1 MKKTTI
7 IIISI
12 LVIIII
18 LSSIIVYSKSQV
30 DSNQLEDKISQELI
44 YLDQYFVTMLGEFNG
59 LSIGDNRLQETEPK
73 IQTNINTNLSDQR
86 DSKTG
91 KSNDNLQQNG
101 KVEEKTDTVQN
112 GILKNNGKYDAKWE
126 KIQTEIEQTYQVWNT
141 ISIDLYT
148 LNIDNSIILAFND
161 NLNKATQ
168 AIKNK
173 NKASAMDEVTE
184 MHAKILEYRKAYNI
198 DERQKEIL
206 SIQHNAVTAY
216 TNVTN
221 DRWDEA
227 YTKLSDAEK
236 RFSNLLN
243 TVTSDYTNQATMSQ
257 CYVLINELKKAV
269 NLKDKE
275 IFLNAI
281 KNLDCSN
288 HIKNTNSIEKKYSKF
303 KPNLKNVIPQD
314 TLDLHG
320 LTRERAL
327 HSVKKFIFEAKRN
340 KLKVILI
347 IHGKGFRSENK
358 ISVLK
363 DLVEYYIAT
372 EGKYYIKY
380 STEAPARLGGG
391 GAKLIY
397 LHSND

>member
-1 MKKTTI
+1 MSEDSHKNSKDKELFEFYLEHGYFPEDLNLNNKFQKK
-7 IIISI
+7 
-12 LVIIII
+12 L
-18 LSSIIVYSKSQV
+18 KENFK
-30 DSNQLEDKISQELI
+30 NQNK
-44 YLDQYFVTMLGEFNG
+44 
-59 LSIGDNRLQETEPK
+59 K
-73 IQTNINTNLSDQR
+73 NI
-86 DSKTG
+86 
-91 KSNDNLQQNG
+91 
-101 KVEEKTDTVQN
+101 
-112 GILKNNGKYDAKWE
+112 
-126 KIQTEIEQTYQVWNT
+126 
-141 ISIDLYT
+141 
-148 LNIDNSIILAFND
+148 
-161 NLNKATQ
+161 NLNKNNYD
-168 AIKNK
+168 KDN
-173 NKASAMDEVTE
+173 NYSE
-184 MHAKILEYRKAYNI
+184 
-198 DERQKEIL
+198 
-206 SIQHNAVTAY
+206 
-216 TNVTN
+216 
-221 DRWDEA
+221 
-227 YTKLSDAEK
+227 
-236 RFSNLLN
+236 
-243 TVTSDYTNQATMSQ
+243 
-257 CYVLINELKKAV
+257 
-269 NLKDKE
+269 KDKE

-288 HIKNTNSIEKKYSKF
+288 HIKNTNNIEKKYSKF

-327 HSVKKFIFEAKRN
+327 HSVKKFIFEAKKN

>member
-1 MKKTTI
+1 MSEDSYKNSKDKELFEFYLEHGYFPEDLNLNNKFQKK
-7 IIISI
+7 
-12 LVIIII
+12 LKEN
-18 LSSIIVYSKSQV
+18 SK
-30 DSNQLEDKISQELI
+30 NQK
-44 YLDQYFVTMLGEFNG
+44 VN
-59 LSIGDNRLQETEPK
+59 
-73 IQTNINTNLSDQR
+73 
-86 DSKTG
+86 
-91 KSNDNLQQNG
+91 QN
-101 KVEEKTDTVQN
+101 
-112 GILKNNGKYDAKWE
+112 KNN
-126 KIQTEIEQTYQVWNT
+126 V
-141 ISIDLYT
+141 
-148 LNIDNSIILAFND
+148 
-161 NLNKATQ
+161 
-168 AIKNK
+168 KNK
-173 NKASAMDEVTE
+173 N
-184 MHAKILEYRKAYNI
+184 
-198 DERQKEIL
+198 
-206 SIQHNAVTAY
+206 
-216 TNVTN
+216 
-221 DRWDEA
+221 
-227 YTKLSDAEK
+227 
-236 RFSNLLN
+236 
-243 TVTSDYTNQATMSQ
+243 DYDKDNNYS
-257 CYVLINELKKAV
+257 E
-269 NLKDKE
+269 KDKE

-288 HIKNTNSIEKKYSKF
+288 HIKNTNNIEKKYSKF

>member
-1 MKKTTI
+1 MSEDSYKNSKDKELFEFYLEHGYFPEDLNLNNKFQKK
-7 IIISI
+7 
-12 LVIIII
+12 LKEN
-18 LSSIIVYSKSQV
+18 SK
-30 DSNQLEDKISQELI
+30 NQKINQ
-44 YLDQYFVTMLGEFNG
+44 N
-59 LSIGDNRLQETEPK
+59 K
-73 IQTNINTNLSDQR
+73 KNI
-86 DSKTG
+86 
-91 KSNDNLQQNG
+91 
-101 KVEEKTDTVQN
+101 
-112 GILKNNGKYDAKWE
+112 
-126 KIQTEIEQTYQVWNT
+126 
-141 ISIDLYT
+141 
-148 LNIDNSIILAFND
+148 
-161 NLNKATQ
+161 NLNKNNYD
-168 AIKNK
+168 KDN
-173 NKASAMDEVTE
+173 NYSE
-184 MHAKILEYRKAYNI
+184 
-198 DERQKEIL
+198 
-206 SIQHNAVTAY
+206 
-216 TNVTN
+216 
-221 DRWDEA
+221 
-227 YTKLSDAEK
+227 
-236 RFSNLLN
+236 
-243 TVTSDYTNQATMSQ
+243 
-257 CYVLINELKKAV
+257 
-269 NLKDKE
+269 KDKE

-340 KLKVILI
+340 KLKIILI

-397 LHSND
+397 LHAND

>member
-1 MKKTTI
+1 MSEDSHKNSKDKELFEFYLEHGYFPKDLNNKFQKK
-7 IIISI
+7 
-12 LVIIII
+12 L
-18 LSSIIVYSKSQV
+18 KENFK
-30 DSNQLEDKISQELI
+30 NQNK
-44 YLDQYFVTMLGEFNG
+44 
-59 LSIGDNRLQETEPK
+59 K
-73 IQTNINTNLSDQR
+73 NI
-86 DSKTG
+86 
-91 KSNDNLQQNG
+91 
-101 KVEEKTDTVQN
+101 
-112 GILKNNGKYDAKWE
+112 
-126 KIQTEIEQTYQVWNT
+126 
-141 ISIDLYT
+141 
-148 LNIDNSIILAFND
+148 
-161 NLNKATQ
+161 NLNKNNL
-168 AIKNK
+168 KNK
-173 NKASAMDEVTE
+173 N
-184 MHAKILEYRKAYNI
+184 
-198 DERQKEIL
+198 
-206 SIQHNAVTAY
+206 
-216 TNVTN
+216 
-221 DRWDEA
+221 
-227 YTKLSDAEK
+227 
-236 RFSNLLN
+236 
-243 TVTSDYTNQATMSQ
+243 DYDKDNNYS
-257 CYVLINELKKAV
+257 E
-269 NLKDKE
+269 KDKE

-288 HIKNTNSIEKKYSKF
+288 HIKNTNNIEKKYSKF

-327 HSVKKFIFEAKRN
+327 HSVKKFIFEAKKN

>member
-1 MKKTTI
+1 MSEDSHKNSKDKELFEFYLEHGYFPEDLNLNNKFQKK
-7 IIISI
+7 
-12 LVIIII
+12 LKEN
-18 LSSIIVYSKSQV
+18 SK
-30 DSNQLEDKISQELI
+30 NQKANQ
-44 YLDQYFVTMLGEFNG
+44 N
-59 LSIGDNRLQETEPK
+59 K
-73 IQTNINTNLSDQR
+73 KNI
-86 DSKTG
+86 
-91 KSNDNLQQNG
+91 
-101 KVEEKTDTVQN
+101 
-112 GILKNNGKYDAKWE
+112 
-126 KIQTEIEQTYQVWNT
+126 
-141 ISIDLYT
+141 
-148 LNIDNSIILAFND
+148 
-161 NLNKATQ
+161 NLNKNNYD
-168 AIKNK
+168 KDN
-173 NKASAMDEVTE
+173 NYSE
-184 MHAKILEYRKAYNI
+184 
-198 DERQKEIL
+198 
-206 SIQHNAVTAY
+206 
-216 TNVTN
+216 
-221 DRWDEA
+221 
-227 YTKLSDAEK
+227 
-236 RFSNLLN
+236 
-243 TVTSDYTNQATMSQ
+243 
-257 CYVLINELKKAV
+257 
-269 NLKDKE
+269 KDKE

-288 HIKNTNSIEKKYSKF
+288 HIKNTNNIEKKYSKF

>member
-1 MKKTTI
+1 MSEDSHKNSKDKELFEFYLEHGYFPEDLNLNNKFQKK
-7 IIISI
+7 
-12 LVIIII
+12 LKEN
-18 LSSIIVYSKSQV
+18 SK
-30 DSNQLEDKISQELI
+30 NQK
-44 YLDQYFVTMLGEFNG
+44 VN
-59 LSIGDNRLQETEPK
+59 
-73 IQTNINTNLSDQR
+73 
-86 DSKTG
+86 
-91 KSNDNLQQNG
+91 QN
-101 KVEEKTDTVQN
+101 
-112 GILKNNGKYDAKWE
+112 KNN
-126 KIQTEIEQTYQVWNT
+126 V
-141 ISIDLYT
+141 
-148 LNIDNSIILAFND
+148 
-161 NLNKATQ
+161 
-168 AIKNK
+168 KNK
-173 NKASAMDEVTE
+173 N
-184 MHAKILEYRKAYNI
+184 
-198 DERQKEIL
+198 
-206 SIQHNAVTAY
+206 
-216 TNVTN
+216 
-221 DRWDEA
+221 
-227 YTKLSDAEK
+227 
-236 RFSNLLN
+236 
-243 TVTSDYTNQATMSQ
+243 DYDKDNNYS
-257 CYVLINELKKAV
+257 E
-269 NLKDKE
+269 KDKE

-281 KNLDCSN
+281 RNLDCSN
-288 HIKNTNSIEKKYSKF
+288 HIKNTNNIEKKYSKF

>member
-1 MKKTTI
+1 MSEDSYKNSKDKELFEFYLEHGYFPEDLNLNNKFQKK
-7 IIISI
+7 
-12 LVIIII
+12 LKEN
-18 LSSIIVYSKSQV
+18 SK
-30 DSNQLEDKISQELI
+30 NK
-44 YLDQYFVTMLGEFNG
+44 
-59 LSIGDNRLQETEPK
+59 K
-73 IQTNINTNLSDQR
+73 NIN
-86 DSKTG
+86 
-91 KSNDNLQQNG
+91 QN
-101 KVEEKTDTVQN
+101 
-112 GILKNNGKYDAKWE
+112 KNN
-126 KIQTEIEQTYQVWNT
+126 V
-141 ISIDLYT
+141 
-148 LNIDNSIILAFND
+148 
-161 NLNKATQ
+161 
-168 AIKNK
+168 KNK
-173 NKASAMDEVTE
+173 N
-184 MHAKILEYRKAYNI
+184 
-198 DERQKEIL
+198 
-206 SIQHNAVTAY
+206 
-216 TNVTN
+216 
-221 DRWDEA
+221 
-227 YTKLSDAEK
+227 
-236 RFSNLLN
+236 
-243 TVTSDYTNQATMSQ
+243 DYDKDNNYS
-257 CYVLINELKKAV
+257 E
-269 NLKDKE
+269 KDKE

-358 ISVLK
+358 ISILK

>member
-1 MKKTTI
+1 MSEDSHKNSKDKELFEFYLEHGYFPEDLNLNNKFQKK
-7 IIISI
+7 
-12 LVIIII
+12 LKEN
-18 LSSIIVYSKSQV
+18 SK
-30 DSNQLEDKISQELI
+30 NQKANQ
-44 YLDQYFVTMLGEFNG
+44 N
-59 LSIGDNRLQETEPK
+59 K
-73 IQTNINTNLSDQR
+73 KNI
-86 DSKTG
+86 
-91 KSNDNLQQNG
+91 
-101 KVEEKTDTVQN
+101 
-112 GILKNNGKYDAKWE
+112 
-126 KIQTEIEQTYQVWNT
+126 
-141 ISIDLYT
+141 
-148 LNIDNSIILAFND
+148 
-161 NLNKATQ
+161 NLNKNNYD
-168 AIKNK
+168 KDN
-173 NKASAMDEVTE
+173 NYSE
-184 MHAKILEYRKAYNI
+184 
-198 DERQKEIL
+198 
-206 SIQHNAVTAY
+206 
-216 TNVTN
+216 
-221 DRWDEA
+221 
-227 YTKLSDAEK
+227 
-236 RFSNLLN
+236 
-243 TVTSDYTNQATMSQ
+243 
-257 CYVLINELKKAV
+257 
-269 NLKDKE
+269 KDKE

-327 HSVKKFIFEAKRN
+327 HSVKKFIFEAKKN

>member
-1 MKKTTI
+1 MSEDSHKNSKDKELFEFYLEHGYFPEDLNLNNKFQKK
-7 IIISI
+7 
-12 LVIIII
+12 LKEN
-18 LSSIIVYSKSQV
+18 SK
-30 DSNQLEDKISQELI
+30 NQKANQ
-44 YLDQYFVTMLGEFNG
+44 N
-59 LSIGDNRLQETEPK
+59 K
-73 IQTNINTNLSDQR
+73 KNI
-86 DSKTG
+86 
-91 KSNDNLQQNG
+91 
-101 KVEEKTDTVQN
+101 
-112 GILKNNGKYDAKWE
+112 
-126 KIQTEIEQTYQVWNT
+126 
-141 ISIDLYT
+141 
-148 LNIDNSIILAFND
+148 
-161 NLNKATQ
+161 NLNKNNYD
-168 AIKNK
+168 KDN
-173 NKASAMDEVTE
+173 NYSE
-184 MHAKILEYRKAYNI
+184 
-198 DERQKEIL
+198 
-206 SIQHNAVTAY
+206 
-216 TNVTN
+216 
-221 DRWDEA
+221 
-227 YTKLSDAEK
+227 
-236 RFSNLLN
+236 
-243 TVTSDYTNQATMSQ
+243 
-257 CYVLINELKKAV
+257 
-269 NLKDKE
+269 KDKE

>member
-1 MKKTTI
+1 MSEDSHKNSKDKELFEFYLEHGYFHEDLNLNNKFQKK
-7 IIISI
+7 
-12 LVIIII
+12 LKEN
-18 LSSIIVYSKSQV
+18 SK
-30 DSNQLEDKISQELI
+30 NQKANQ
-44 YLDQYFVTMLGEFNG
+44 N
-59 LSIGDNRLQETEPK
+59 K
-73 IQTNINTNLSDQR
+73 KNI
-86 DSKTG
+86 
-91 KSNDNLQQNG
+91 
-101 KVEEKTDTVQN
+101 
-112 GILKNNGKYDAKWE
+112 
-126 KIQTEIEQTYQVWNT
+126 
-141 ISIDLYT
+141 
-148 LNIDNSIILAFND
+148 
-161 NLNKATQ
+161 NLNKNNYD
-168 AIKNK
+168 KDN
-173 NKASAMDEVTE
+173 NYSE
-184 MHAKILEYRKAYNI
+184 
-198 DERQKEIL
+198 
-206 SIQHNAVTAY
+206 
-216 TNVTN
+216 
-221 DRWDEA
+221 
-227 YTKLSDAEK
+227 
-236 RFSNLLN
+236 
-243 TVTSDYTNQATMSQ
+243 
-257 CYVLINELKKAV
+257 
-269 NLKDKE
+269 KDKE

>member
-1 MKKTTI
+1 MSEDSHKNSKDKELFEFYLEHGYFPEDLNLNNKFQKK
-7 IIISI
+7 
-12 LVIIII
+12 LKEN
-18 LSSIIVYSKSQV
+18 SK
-30 DSNQLEDKISQELI
+30 NQKVNQ
-44 YLDQYFVTMLGEFNG
+44 N
-59 LSIGDNRLQETEPK
+59 K
-73 IQTNINTNLSDQR
+73 KNIN
-86 DSKTG
+86 
-91 KSNDNLQQNG
+91 QN
-101 KVEEKTDTVQN
+101 
-112 GILKNNGKYDAKWE
+112 KNN
-126 KIQTEIEQTYQVWNT
+126 V
-141 ISIDLYT
+141 
-148 LNIDNSIILAFND
+148 
-161 NLNKATQ
+161 
-168 AIKNK
+168 KNK
-173 NKASAMDEVTE
+173 N
-184 MHAKILEYRKAYNI
+184 
-198 DERQKEIL
+198 
-206 SIQHNAVTAY
+206 
-216 TNVTN
+216 
-221 DRWDEA
+221 
-227 YTKLSDAEK
+227 
-236 RFSNLLN
+236 
-243 TVTSDYTNQATMSQ
+243 DYDKDNNYS
-257 CYVLINELKKAV
+257 E
-269 NLKDKE
+269 KDKE

-288 HIKNTNSIEKKYSKF
+288 HIKNTNNIEKKYSKF

-391 GAKLIY
+391 AKLIY

>member
-1 MKKTTI
+1 MSEDSYKNSKDKELFEFYLEHGYFFEDLNNKFQKK
-7 IIISI
+7 
-12 LVIIII
+12 LKEN
-18 LSSIIVYSKSQV
+18 SK
-30 DSNQLEDKISQELI
+30 NQKANQ
-44 YLDQYFVTMLGEFNG
+44 N
-59 LSIGDNRLQETEPK
+59 K
-73 IQTNINTNLSDQR
+73 KNI
-86 DSKTG
+86 
-91 KSNDNLQQNG
+91 
-101 KVEEKTDTVQN
+101 
-112 GILKNNGKYDAKWE
+112 
-126 KIQTEIEQTYQVWNT
+126 
-141 ISIDLYT
+141 
-148 LNIDNSIILAFND
+148 
-161 NLNKATQ
+161 NLNKNNV
-168 AIKNK
+168 KNK
-173 NKASAMDEVTE
+173 NDCDKDNNYSE
-184 MHAKILEYRKAYNI
+184 
-198 DERQKEIL
+198 
-206 SIQHNAVTAY
+206 
-216 TNVTN
+216 
-221 DRWDEA
+221 
-227 YTKLSDAEK
+227 
-236 RFSNLLN
+236 
-243 TVTSDYTNQATMSQ
+243 
-257 CYVLINELKKAV
+257 
-269 NLKDKE
+269 KDKE

-288 HIKNTNSIEKKYSKF
+288 HIKNTSNIEKKYSKF

>member
-1 MKKTTI
+1 MSEDSHKNSKDKELFEFYLEHGYFPEDLNLNNKFQKK
-7 IIISI
+7 
-12 LVIIII
+12 LKEN
-18 LSSIIVYSKSQV
+18 SK
-30 DSNQLEDKISQELI
+30 NQKVNQ
-44 YLDQYFVTMLGEFNG
+44 N
-59 LSIGDNRLQETEPK
+59 K
-73 IQTNINTNLSDQR
+73 KNI
-86 DSKTG
+86 
-91 KSNDNLQQNG
+91 
-101 KVEEKTDTVQN
+101 
-112 GILKNNGKYDAKWE
+112 
-126 KIQTEIEQTYQVWNT
+126 
-141 ISIDLYT
+141 
-148 LNIDNSIILAFND
+148 
-161 NLNKATQ
+161 NLNKNNL
-168 AIKNK
+168 KNK
-173 NKASAMDEVTE
+173 N
-184 MHAKILEYRKAYNI
+184 
-198 DERQKEIL
+198 
-206 SIQHNAVTAY
+206 
-216 TNVTN
+216 
-221 DRWDEA
+221 
-227 YTKLSDAEK
+227 
-236 RFSNLLN
+236 
-243 TVTSDYTNQATMSQ
+243 DYDKDNNYS
-257 CYVLINELKKAV
+257 E
-269 NLKDKE
+269 KDKE

-363 DLVEYYIAT
+363 DLVEYYI
-372 EGKYYIKY
+372 KY

>member
-1 MKKTTI
+1 MSEDSYKNSKDKELFEFYLGHGYFPEDLNLNNKFQKK
-7 IIISI
+7 
-12 LVIIII
+12 LKEN
-18 LSSIIVYSKSQV
+18 SK
-30 DSNQLEDKISQELI
+30 NQKANQ
-44 YLDQYFVTMLGEFNG
+44 N
-59 LSIGDNRLQETEPK
+59 K
-73 IQTNINTNLSDQR
+73 KNI
-86 DSKTG
+86 
-91 KSNDNLQQNG
+91 
-101 KVEEKTDTVQN
+101 
-112 GILKNNGKYDAKWE
+112 
-126 KIQTEIEQTYQVWNT
+126 
-141 ISIDLYT
+141 
-148 LNIDNSIILAFND
+148 
-161 NLNKATQ
+161 NLNKNNV
-168 AIKNK
+168 KNK
-173 NKASAMDEVTE
+173 N
-184 MHAKILEYRKAYNI
+184 
-198 DERQKEIL
+198 
-206 SIQHNAVTAY
+206 
-216 TNVTN
+216 
-221 DRWDEA
+221 
-227 YTKLSDAEK
+227 
-236 RFSNLLN
+236 
-243 TVTSDYTNQATMSQ
+243 DYDKDNNYS
-257 CYVLINELKKAV
+257 E
-269 NLKDKE
+269 KDKE

-288 HIKNTNSIEKKYSKF
+288 HIKNTNNIEKKYSKF

>member
-1 MKKTTI
+1 MSEDSYKNSKDKELFEFYLEHGYFPEDLNLNNKFQKK
-7 IIISI
+7 
-12 LVIIII
+12 LKEN
-18 LSSIIVYSKSQV
+18 SK
-30 DSNQLEDKISQELI
+30 NQKVNQ
-44 YLDQYFVTMLGEFNG
+44 N
-59 LSIGDNRLQETEPK
+59 K
-73 IQTNINTNLSDQR
+73 KNI
-86 DSKTG
+86 
-91 KSNDNLQQNG
+91 
-101 KVEEKTDTVQN
+101 
-112 GILKNNGKYDAKWE
+112 
-126 KIQTEIEQTYQVWNT
+126 
-141 ISIDLYT
+141 
-148 LNIDNSIILAFND
+148 
-161 NLNKATQ
+161 NLNKNNYD
-168 AIKNK
+168 KDN
-173 NKASAMDEVTE
+173 NYSE
-184 MHAKILEYRKAYNI
+184 
-198 DERQKEIL
+198 
-206 SIQHNAVTAY
+206 
-216 TNVTN
+216 
-221 DRWDEA
+221 
-227 YTKLSDAEK
+227 
-236 RFSNLLN
+236 
-243 TVTSDYTNQATMSQ
+243 
-257 CYVLINELKKAV
+257 
-269 NLKDKE
+269 KDKE

-288 HIKNTNSIEKKYSKF
+288 HIKNTNNIEKKYSKF

>member
-1 MKKTTI
+1 MPEDSHKNSKDKELFEFYLEHGYFPDDLNLNNKFQKK
-7 IIISI
+7 
-12 LVIIII
+12 LKEN
-18 LSSIIVYSKSQV
+18 SK
-30 DSNQLEDKISQELI
+30 NQNK
-44 YLDQYFVTMLGEFNG
+44 
-59 LSIGDNRLQETEPK
+59 K
-73 IQTNINTNLSDQR
+73 NIN
-86 DSKTG
+86 
-91 KSNDNLQQNG
+91 QN
-101 KVEEKTDTVQN
+101 
-112 GILKNNGKYDAKWE
+112 KNN
-126 KIQTEIEQTYQVWNT
+126 V
-141 ISIDLYT
+141 
-148 LNIDNSIILAFND
+148 
-161 NLNKATQ
+161 
-168 AIKNK
+168 KNK
-173 NKASAMDEVTE
+173 N
-184 MHAKILEYRKAYNI
+184 
-198 DERQKEIL
+198 
-206 SIQHNAVTAY
+206 
-216 TNVTN
+216 
-221 DRWDEA
+221 
-227 YTKLSDAEK
+227 
-236 RFSNLLN
+236 
-243 TVTSDYTNQATMSQ
+243 DYDKDNNYS
-257 CYVLINELKKAV
+257 E
-269 NLKDKE
+269 KDKE

>member
-1 MKKTTI
+1 MEHGYFPEDLNNKFQKK
-7 IIISI
+7 
-12 LVIIII
+12 LKEN
-18 LSSIIVYSKSQV
+18 SK
-30 DSNQLEDKISQELI
+30 NQKVNQ
-44 YLDQYFVTMLGEFNG
+44 N
-59 LSIGDNRLQETEPK
+59 K
-73 IQTNINTNLSDQR
+73 KNI
-86 DSKTG
+86 
-91 KSNDNLQQNG
+91 
-101 KVEEKTDTVQN
+101 
-112 GILKNNGKYDAKWE
+112 
-126 KIQTEIEQTYQVWNT
+126 
-141 ISIDLYT
+141 
-148 LNIDNSIILAFND
+148 
-161 NLNKATQ
+161 NLNKNNV
-168 AIKNK
+168 KNK
-173 NKASAMDEVTE
+173 ND
-184 MHAKILEYRKAYNI
+184 YNK
-198 DERQKEIL
+198 DNNYSE
-206 SIQHNAVTAY
+206 
-216 TNVTN
+216 
-221 DRWDEA
+221 
-227 YTKLSDAEK
+227 
-236 RFSNLLN
+236 
-243 TVTSDYTNQATMSQ
+243 
-257 CYVLINELKKAV
+257 
-269 NLKDKE
+269 KDKE

-288 HIKNTNSIEKKYSKF
+288 HIKNTNNIEKKYSKF

>member
-1 MKKTTI
+1 MSEDSHKNSKDKELFEFYLEHGYFHEDLNNKFQKK
-7 IIISI
+7 
-12 LVIIII
+12 LKEN
-18 LSSIIVYSKSQV
+18 SK
-30 DSNQLEDKISQELI
+30 NQKVNQ
-44 YLDQYFVTMLGEFNG
+44 N
-59 LSIGDNRLQETEPK
+59 K
-73 IQTNINTNLSDQR
+73 KNI
-86 DSKTG
+86 
-91 KSNDNLQQNG
+91 
-101 KVEEKTDTVQN
+101 
-112 GILKNNGKYDAKWE
+112 
-126 KIQTEIEQTYQVWNT
+126 
-141 ISIDLYT
+141 
-148 LNIDNSIILAFND
+148 
-161 NLNKATQ
+161 NLNKNNV
-168 AIKNK
+168 KNK
-173 NKASAMDEVTE
+173 ND
-184 MHAKILEYRKAYNI
+184 YNK
-198 DERQKEIL
+198 DNNYSE
-206 SIQHNAVTAY
+206 
-216 TNVTN
+216 
-221 DRWDEA
+221 
-227 YTKLSDAEK
+227 
-236 RFSNLLN
+236 
-243 TVTSDYTNQATMSQ
+243 
-257 CYVLINELKKAV
+257 
-269 NLKDKE
+269 KDKE

-288 HIKNTNSIEKKYSKF
+288 HIKNTNNIEKKYSKF

-363 DLVEYYIAT
+363 DLLEYYIAT

>member
-1 MKKTTI
+1 MSEDSYKNSKDKELFEFYLEHGYFPEDLNLNNKFQKK
-7 IIISI
+7 
-12 LVIIII
+12 LKEN
-18 LSSIIVYSKSQV
+18 SK
-30 DSNQLEDKISQELI
+30 NK
-44 YLDQYFVTMLGEFNG
+44 
-59 LSIGDNRLQETEPK
+59 K
-73 IQTNINTNLSDQR
+73 NIN
-86 DSKTG
+86 
-91 KSNDNLQQNG
+91 QN
-101 KVEEKTDTVQN
+101 
-112 GILKNNGKYDAKWE
+112 KNN
-126 KIQTEIEQTYQVWNT
+126 V
-141 ISIDLYT
+141 
-148 LNIDNSIILAFND
+148 
-161 NLNKATQ
+161 
-168 AIKNK
+168 KNK
-173 NKASAMDEVTE
+173 N
-184 MHAKILEYRKAYNI
+184 
-198 DERQKEIL
+198 
-206 SIQHNAVTAY
+206 
-216 TNVTN
+216 
-221 DRWDEA
+221 
-227 YTKLSDAEK
+227 
-236 RFSNLLN
+236 
-243 TVTSDYTNQATMSQ
+243 DYDKDNNYS
-257 CYVLINELKKAV
+257 E
-269 NLKDKE
+269 KDKE

-288 HIKNTNSIEKKYSKF
+288 HIKNTNNIEKKYSKF

-363 DLVEYYIAT
+363 DLLEYYIAT

>member
-1 MKKTTI
+1 MSEDSHKNSKDKELFEFYLEHGYFTEDLNNKFQKK
-7 IIISI
+7 
-12 LVIIII
+12 LKEN
-18 LSSIIVYSKSQV
+18 SK
-30 DSNQLEDKISQELI
+30 NQKVNQ
-44 YLDQYFVTMLGEFNG
+44 N
-59 LSIGDNRLQETEPK
+59 K
-73 IQTNINTNLSDQR
+73 KNI
-86 DSKTG
+86 
-91 KSNDNLQQNG
+91 
-101 KVEEKTDTVQN
+101 
-112 GILKNNGKYDAKWE
+112 
-126 KIQTEIEQTYQVWNT
+126 
-141 ISIDLYT
+141 
-148 LNIDNSIILAFND
+148 
-161 NLNKATQ
+161 NLNKNNL
-168 AIKNK
+168 KNK
-173 NKASAMDEVTE
+173 NNYDKDNNYSE
-184 MHAKILEYRKAYNI
+184 
-198 DERQKEIL
+198 
-206 SIQHNAVTAY
+206 
-216 TNVTN
+216 
-221 DRWDEA
+221 
-227 YTKLSDAEK
+227 
-236 RFSNLLN
+236 
-243 TVTSDYTNQATMSQ
+243 
-257 CYVLINELKKAV
+257 
-269 NLKDKE
+269 KDKE

-288 HIKNTNSIEKKYSKF
+288 HIKNTNNIEKKYSKF

>member
-1 MKKTTI
+1 MSEDSHKNSKDKELFEFYLEHGYFPEDLNLNNKFQKK
-7 IIISI
+7 
-12 LVIIII
+12 LKEN
-18 LSSIIVYSKSQV
+18 SK
-30 DSNQLEDKISQELI
+30 NQKANQ
-44 YLDQYFVTMLGEFNG
+44 N
-59 LSIGDNRLQETEPK
+59 K
-73 IQTNINTNLSDQR
+73 KNI
-86 DSKTG
+86 
-91 KSNDNLQQNG
+91 
-101 KVEEKTDTVQN
+101 
-112 GILKNNGKYDAKWE
+112 
-126 KIQTEIEQTYQVWNT
+126 
-141 ISIDLYT
+141 
-148 LNIDNSIILAFND
+148 
-161 NLNKATQ
+161 NLNKNNYD
-168 AIKNK
+168 KDN
-173 NKASAMDEVTE
+173 NYSE
-184 MHAKILEYRKAYNI
+184 
-198 DERQKEIL
+198 
-206 SIQHNAVTAY
+206 
-216 TNVTN
+216 
-221 DRWDEA
+221 
-227 YTKLSDAEK
+227 
-236 RFSNLLN
+236 
-243 TVTSDYTNQATMSQ
+243 
-257 CYVLINELKKAV
+257 
-269 NLKDKE
+269 KDKE

-380 STEAPARLGGG
+380 STEALARLGGG